1 MMGGKGR
8 WKSVKNEKS
17 GAIMGIFYE
26 KTDPGLKFEIYV
38 YIKYINNVLPL
49 S

>member
-1 MMGGKGR
+1 MMDGMGR
-8 WKSVKNEKS
+8 WKSVKNGKS
-17 GAIMGIFYE
+17 GATMDVFCE
-26 KTDPGLKFEIYV
+26 KTVPILKFEIYV